1 MSNQITTADQI
12 KSQLKNMEGQFKMA
26 LPAHIKPEKFIRV
39 AQTAVL
45 TNPSLMNADRTSLFA
60 SCTKAAQV
68 GLLPDGKESALVPY
82 AGKVTFIPMYEGLLK
97 LLRNSGEL
105 KSLTTNLVY
114 EGEQLEYYIDEKG
127 EHFKHVPDIFSTATK
142 IIGAYSMVVTK
153 DGGIYLEFM
162 KMSEIE
168 NVEKQSKAK
177 DGPWKGPFRNEM
189 IKKTVFKRLF
199 KKLPKSTDL
208 DHEVMSY
215 LDQAIEK
222 DEEISFDEQ
231 PREVKSKNPTEA
243 GTPNKLKEKLKTKI
257 EKSKPEPETIEAKHI
272 ERNEEDIPYEDAPM
286 PESENDIPNQSP
298 I

>member
-1 MSNQITTADQI
+1 MSNLAPADQI
-12 KSQLKNMEGQFKMA
+12 KMQLKQMEGQFKMA

-105 KSLTTNLVY
+105 QSLTTNLVY
-114 EGEQLEYYIDEKG
+114 KGEELEYYIDERG
-127 EHFKHVPDIFSTATK
+127 EHFKHKPDIFSTETEV
-142 IIGAYSMVVTK
+142 IGAYSMVLTK

-162 KMSEIE
+162 KMSEIL

-208 DHEVMSY
+208 DHDVMSY

-222 DEEISFDEQ
+222 DEEISFEEQ
-231 PREVKSKNPTEA
+231 PREVKQKNPTEA
-243 GTPNKLKEKLKTKI
+243 GTPNKLKEKLKAKI
-257 EKSKPEPETIEAKHI
+257 EKSKPEPETVEAQHI
-272 ERNEEDIPYEDAPM
+272 ERNVEDIPYDDTPM
-286 PESENDIPNQSP
+286 PESEGGGNEQSP